1 MIVGDPSVFA
11 IESGITR
18 AFERLSFRGLGFF
31 AIHAGG
37 RSYGQRM
44 PESTM
49 LACSYDEVER
59 RIAQRGNHT
68 VPFGAEPDGGTIADA
83 FRTALY
89 SDTPQE
95 NYFGLPV
102 PLFSDMIHA
111 QHIKWAPDGD
121 EAFDD
126 GSYVLQFDVEDR
138 VRLIAFQCGEGYLHD
153 PSSLNDIWLS
163 ADDFYRTLQHWHDA
177 FKAEWES
184 MPKVSEAAQE
194 G

>member
-59 RIAQRGNHT
+59 RIAQRGKQSHRT
-68 VPFGAEPDGGTIADA
+68 FWRRAEWRDNCRRVSDCSL
-83 FRTALY
+83 FRCATGKL
-89 SDTPQE
+89 S
-95 NYFGLPV
+95 GLPV

-121 EAFDD
+121 EAFMM
-126 GSYVLQFDVEDR
+126 VVMFFNLT
-138 VRLIAFQCGEGYLHD
+138 L
-153 PSSLNDIWLS
+153 
-163 ADDFYRTLQHWHDA
+163 RT
-177 FKAEWES
+177 ES
-184 MPKVSEAAQE
+184 V
-194 G
+194 

>member
-1 MIVGDPSVFA
+1 MIVGNPSVFA

-18 AFERLSFRGLGFF
+18 AYEHVSFRGLGFF

-37 RSYGQRM
+37 RSYGRRT

-49 LACSYDEVER
+49 LACSYDEVEKRITR
-59 RIAQRGNHT
+59 RHAT
-68 VPFGAEPDGGTIADA
+68 SFGAESDGGKIADA

-102 PLFSDMIHA
+102 SAFSDMINA
-111 QHIKWAPDGD
+111 KHIMWAPDGD

-126 GSYVLQFDVEDR
+126 GSYVLHFDVEDR
-138 VRLIAFQCGEGYLHD
+138 VRLIAFQCGQGYPHD
-153 PSSLNDIWLS
+153 PGTIRDVWLP
-163 ADDFYRTLQHWHDA
+163 ADDFYRTLQHWHDV
-177 FKAEWES
+177 FGAEWES
-184 MPKVSEAAQE
+184 MPKVKLAIEQE
-194 G
+194 